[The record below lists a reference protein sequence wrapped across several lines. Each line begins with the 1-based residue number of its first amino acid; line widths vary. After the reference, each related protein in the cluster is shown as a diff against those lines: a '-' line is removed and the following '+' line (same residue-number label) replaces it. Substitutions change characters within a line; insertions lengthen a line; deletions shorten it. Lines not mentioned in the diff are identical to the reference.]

1 MQRINMQNYSIE
13 NNNNKYTLNKMKKAL
28 LSLLLAIVSLPV
40 AFCQDY
46 DGWHIETTNVTACGS
61 YTWSVN
67 HETYTRDTGVVV
79 MDDTVLYVL
88 ALTMS
93 EGVVDTVTPL
103 EMSGNCNVKWNKKL
117 WKIAGTYIDTIHTE
131 SGCDTVKK
139 ITVTLSMRD
148 SSKVINKVACDSF
161 YTAWDSVLY
170 TSFDDTLDFVT
181 PEGCVRHD
189 TLKLTMYHSYVAPME
204 TADTTCSYRWRNR
217 TITDTLIHYD
227 TLQTVKGHCDSI
239 LSIKVNLSNHININI
254 DTTVCDRYMSPWN
267 EAYTADTTMAH
278 SDTAGNCITTH
289 NLTLVVNNSFNDT
302 AYARANVRDVTA
314 GCFFV
319 WGDSTLTDTN
329 QLIHLA
335 TLPNATVGHCDSLAA
350 IRIIAYTHINHDT
363 AVVTACGDEN
373 YRYTWR
379 NAPRNAGTYVD
390 STFDSAANCMNY
402 YHLDLTITATKDTLV
417 SPSRN
422 CEFVKFKPRYGNV
435 FNTDGSLRPAKEYKF
450 SLADTVAATNITFVD
465 ATEYNT
471 NSQETYHTNVY
482 TFEINP
488 SDSVYHIHPNSKC
501 RVNYNLTLTIKKPI
515 ELNRAAAD
523 DTVACDRFSYHL
535 GTSDFVFDTTNG
547 VSYDTTLYVHAGS
560 QRAYSTCRD
569 SIGHLILTLKHSTF
583 EDTTVV
589 ACDSYLWPFNDSV
602 YSVSGN
608 IARNLRD
615 TAGNNVLNA
624 DGCPIK
630 GRLLLTINK
639 TPQVTIGGNWLLKP
653 GQSTTLRANSNLSG
667 VTYDWYLGTNTTPES
682 NHTDTLVV
690 TAPTNS
696 EQNIDVRLATTKSYG
711 GNNNC
716 VANNWITITTSF
728 TGIDDVENVDVNIYP
743 NPAARIVNL
752 SGSEVL
758 SQVVIYNA
766 IGQQVLLRK
775 GDSNTMQLDLGALA
789 TGQYT
794 MRILTANGNEVNRK
808 LIVSK

>member
-1 MQRINMQNYSIE
+1 
-13 NNNNKYTLNKMKKAL
+13 MKKAL

-67 HETYTRDTGVVV
+67 HQTYTRDTGVVV
-79 MDDTVLYVL
+79 MGDSVLYVL

-93 EGVVDTVTPL
+93 EGVVDTNNAL
-103 EMSGNCNVKWNKKL
+103 ALSGNCNVKWNNKL

-139 ITVTLSMRD
+139 ISVTLSMRD
-148 SSKVINKVACDSF
+148 SSKVINKTACDSF
-161 YTAWDSVLY
+161 YTAWDEVIY
-170 TSFDDTLDFVT
+170 TSFDDTLSFTT

-189 TLKLTMYHSYVAPME
+189 TLKLTMYQSYTAPMA
-204 TADTTCSYRWRNR
+204 TADTTCSYRWRNM

-227 TLQTVKGHCDSI
+227 TLKTVKGRCDSI
-239 LSIKVNLSNHININI
+239 LSIKVNLSYHIDINI
-254 DTTVCDRYMSPWN
+254 DTTVCDRYVSPWTT
-267 EAYTADTTMAH
+267 AYTADTTMAH
-278 SDTAGNCITTH
+278 ADTNTAGCITTH

-302 AYARANVRDVTA
+302 AYARTNVRDVTA

-329 QLIHLA
+329 QLIHLT

-363 AVVTACGDEN
+363 AVVEACGDTN

-379 NAPRNAGTYVD
+379 NAPRTAGTYVD

-402 YHLDLTITATKDTLV
+402 YHLDLTIATEKDTLV
-417 SPSRN
+417 SPTRN
-422 CEFVKFKPRYGNV
+422 CEFVKYKPKYGNT
-435 FNTDGSLRPAKEYKF
+435 FYNDGSLRPAKEYKF
-450 SLADTVAATNITFVD
+450 FLADTTGATSITTAD
-465 ATEYNT
+465 ATEYNSNT
-471 NSQETYHTNVY
+471 QETYHTPVY
-482 TFEINP
+482 TFVINP
-488 SDSVYHIHPNSKC
+488 SDSVYHIHPSSKC
-501 RVNYNLTLTIKKPI
+501 RVNYKLNLTIKKPI
-515 ELNRAAAD
+515 ELNRAAVN
-523 DTVACDRFSYHL
+523 DTIACDRFSYHL
-535 GTSDFVFDTTNG
+535 GTNDFVFDTTRG
-547 VSYDTTLYVHAGS
+547 TSFDTIIHVHAGN
-560 QRAYSTCRD
+560 QRAYNTCRD
-569 SIGHLILTLKHSTF
+569 SIGHLVLTLKHSTF

-602 YSVSGN
+602 YSISGN
-608 IARNLRD
+608 IARNLKD
-615 TAGNNVLNA
+615 DEGNNVLNA

-639 TPQVTIGGNWLLKP
+639 TPQVTINGSWLLKP
-653 GQSTTLRANSNLSG
+653 GQSTTLRANSDIAG

-690 TAPTNS
+690 TAPANS
-696 EQNIDVRLATTKSYG
+696 DQNIDVRLATTKTYA
-711 GNNNC
+711 GNNTC
-716 VANNWITITTSF
+716 AANNWLTITTAF

-743 NPAARIVNL
+743 NPAVRIVNL
-752 SGSEVL
+752 SASETL

-766 IGQQVLLRK
+766 IGQQVLLRQ
-775 GDSNTMQLDLGALA
+775 GDSTSMQLDLGTLA